1 MKKLLLALSLVAT
14 PAMAQQAT
22 PEIRAY
28 QKIVGELTQAWAGAR
43 AAIEADN
50 DQHIV
55 DQAKIAALEAK
66 LPRQEP
72 VKGPSGDAPHE
83 P

>member
-1 MKKLLLALSLVAT
+1 MKQIILALSLVAT
-14 PAMAQQAT
+14 PAMAQS
-22 PEIRAY
+22 PEVHAY
-28 QKIVGELTQAWAGAR
+28 QQTVGELTQAWIGAR
-43 AAIEADN
+43 TALNAAQ
-50 DQHIV
+50 DQHII

-72 VKGPSGDAPHE
+72 VKGPSGDAPHD